1 MVTDEWATAG
11 VALDVGDPL
20 RLRPL
25 RSPLGHLPSFVH
37 AGLPSGRL
45 TSSNVAT
52 WVLSIQDSN
61 TAPQIS
67 QDTWPLCGIKYA
79 ASRRLY
85 SAPHSHR
92 TSVVSILEIC
102 ARNLPVPVHKAS
114 FGGGLEPGTHRC
126 SLHLHLPW
134 LDDQWASGCR
144 NGAELWRRLLLPGD
158 NCNPDD
164 GENNPQPKNSAS
176 QRSPA

>member
-1 MVTDEWATAG
+1 MITANVAPTAKMLTQPVISNTAAIAG
-11 VALDVGDPL
+11 SVFPRASDASNSRMINIWNKLVAVGNGEAREALDVGDPL

-67 QDTWPLCGIKYA
+67 QDTSPPCGIKHA

-85 SAPHSHR
+85 SAPL
-92 TSVVSILEIC
+92 T
-102 ARNLPVPVHKAS
+102 
-114 FGGGLEPGTHRC
+114 
-126 SLHLHLPW
+126 
-134 LDDQWASGCR
+134 
-144 NGAELWRRLLLPGD
+144 
-158 NCNPDD
+158 
-164 GENNPQPKNSAS
+164 
-176 QRSPA
+176 